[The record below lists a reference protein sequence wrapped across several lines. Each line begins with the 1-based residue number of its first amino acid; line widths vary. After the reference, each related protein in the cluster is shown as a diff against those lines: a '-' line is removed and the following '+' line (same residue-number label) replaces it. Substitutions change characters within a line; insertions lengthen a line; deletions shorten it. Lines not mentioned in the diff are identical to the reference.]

1 MGVSAVIRGGFGFL
15 LDRHHDVHVSTNNN
29 INVTPTTNALHS
41 FFRRQREAPLPI
53 TPVSI
58 LKSMLQLDDLQA
70 LLWAWTIVAILL
82 LFAFWSNPNEASF
95 RPFLTDLVF
104 RERLRLLNEDD
115 DATLAE
121 PSSAQ
126 HPPARRSDS
135 KPHSS
140 LLATA
145 SGSSAPFALT
155 FGSKLALSVR
165 TPPFH
170 RKDLGLLS
178 IVTISQSTPVST
190 SNPQPTNADAAIDC
204 TSLFIGA
211 FGKWWVLGFAIPDL
225 PGARSRSPHR
235 TNKPDREELEE
246 NITDL
251 ADWGVL
257 EMRAIDSEPD
267 SHHTLTHSNNIPS
280 AQDPPNNH
288 QPRTTPPIQP
298 PAPVV
303 HPSHPAQK
311 DLVDRDTLDNEDCL
325 SITGLVARSRSEVAD
340 LHDQLAQVRSA
351 STRACEALE
360 HDLDQVRSKKK
371 EEERLRSDVKTR
383 TKALDDSK
391 RQVES
396 ARREAER
403 RLKAA
408 NAARA
413 LKQASIQQRKEQ
425 IESLKKR
432 RANLIARK
440 ATNAEKRQQ
449 RSDELAQLIS
459 QAKSNTDMLRADIQN
474 LQQELDDA
482 HNLLQLEKLNARH
495 AHEHDFSRDAAPL
508 DMHAPYWSPAMEQ
521 SQLDRQDAMYA
532 QLAATPD
539 PLVDTLARMEERSLA
554 ANQFPPSLLDA
565 ESAISINK
573 LQSAR
578 IDGYADLGTSVLR
591 NAFRRANAAAVAD
604 GHEPLATAP
613 QGLANPSLQNVSN
626 FEAIK
631 QAFQPTLAT
640 EEDGRRS
647 WSAFDVWQSD
657 LRSGGRQRMQWS
669 SGGANASADSLPQ
682 FSTSS
687 SFLPLDRSNSAEQG
701 APSFAGSASPDS
713 SRNLS
718 KVKRAFRWPFRPSQ
732 VQDDLV

>member
-29 INVTPTTNALHS
+29 INVTPTNALHS

-82 LFAFWSNPNEASF
+82 LFAFWTNPNEASF

-104 RERLRLLNEDD
+104 RQRLRLLNEDD
-115 DATLAE
+115 DAALAQ
-121 PSSAQ
+121 SSSSQ
-126 HPPARRSDS
+126 HPPAAPRSDS
-135 KPHSS
+135 RPHSS

-178 IVTISQSTPVST
+178 IVTISQSTPIST
-190 SNPQPTNADAAIDC
+190 STPQPTNADAAIDC

-225 PGARSRSPHR
+225 PGARSRSPHP
-235 TNKPDREELEE
+235 TDKPDREELEE

-257 EMRAIDSEPD
+257 EMRAIDSESD
-267 SHHTLTHSNNIPS
+267 SHHTLTHPNNTPS
-280 AQDPPNNH
+280 AQDPPKNH
-288 QPRTTPPIQP
+288 QPRTTPPVQP

-311 DLVDRDTLDNEDCL
+311 DLVDRDTLENEDCL
-325 SITGLVARSRSEVAD
+325 SITSLVARSRSEVAD

-351 STRACEALE
+351 STRACQALE

-413 LKQASIQQRKEQ
+413 LKQASIQQGRSRSNPQEASRQPRRKEGHQ
-425 IESLKKR
+425 R
-432 RANLIARK
+432 RK
-440 ATNAEKRQQ
+440 A
-449 RSDELAQLIS
+449 
-459 QAKSNTDMLRADIQN
+459 
-474 LQQELDDA
+474 
-482 HNLLQLEKLNARH
+482 
-495 AHEHDFSRDAAPL
+495 
-508 DMHAPYWSPAMEQ
+508 PA
-521 SQLDRQDAMYA
+521 
-532 QLAATPD
+532 T
-539 PLVDTLARMEERSLA
+539 
-554 ANQFPPSLLDA
+554 
-565 ESAISINK
+565 
-573 LQSAR
+573 
-578 IDGYADLGTSVLR
+578 
-591 NAFRRANAAAVAD
+591 FRRAFPAHQPGKIQHRHASCRHPESAAGARR
-604 GHEPLATAP
+604 GP
-613 QGLANPSLQNVSN
+613 
-626 FEAIK
+626 
-631 QAFQPTLAT
+631 QPTSAR
-640 EEDGRRS
+640 EAQRS
-647 WSAFDVWQSD
+647 PRPRTR
-657 LRSGGRQRMQWS
+657 L
-669 SGGANASADSLPQ
+669 
-682 FSTSS
+682 
-687 SFLPLDRSNSAEQG
+687 
-701 APSFAGSASPDS
+701 FAGRCAPRHACTLLVARIGAESTRQAGRHLCSTRRHARSTRRHPRPHGRALARRQPVLPIAPRRRVRHLDQQAPDGS
-713 SRNLS
+713 H
-718 KVKRAFRWPFRPSQ
+718 RWIR
-732 VQDDLV
+732 